1 VTDDEEKDENP
12 ETPSL
17 EERTTKSGRLP
28 GNRYVKLHRSA
39 GFRRRGDRYI
49 ADEELLEPESAAG
62 RAYEAVRR
70 FLFGKRLTMEAEETE
85 RLSVFTGLAIL
96 GSDNISS
103 SAYATEE
110 AMRVLALAG
119 IGAFVFLTPISIA
132 IIGVLAIVILSQS
145 QVIQAYPNGGGSYIV
160 TSDNLG
166 TLPGLVAASALLID
180 YVLTVA
186 TSTAAGVYAITSF
199 VPELQADAVAIGI
212 AFIAILMVGNLRG
225 VREAGLI
232 FAGPTYLYLLS
243 AGRGAAESVPSRRR
257 DVPRRSCGGSAHP
270 SRLRFGFR
278 RSHRQRSDR
287 ERCPEH
293 GEG

>member
-1 VTDDEEKDENP
+1 MAVLAGAQGTGETAFGWLGKTRPVTRWKSTRCSPRPRRVRPPTRCSRLRRVSCRSSEKRPRARAMWFSSMNPRPSGLAAPCHNRNPDVTEDDDKDENP

-28 GNRYVKLHRSA
+28 GNRYVKLHRSE

-49 ADEELLEPESAAG
+49 ADEDLLEPESAAG

-85 RLSVFTGLAIL
+85 RLSVLTGLAIL

-119 IGAFVFLTPISIA
+119 IGAFAFLTPISIA
-132 IIGVLAIVILSQS
+132 RICVLAIVSLSQS

-199 VPELQADAVAIGI
+199 VPDLQADAG
-212 AFIAILMVGNLRG
+212 
-225 VREAGLI
+225 
-232 FAGPTYLYLLS
+232 
-243 AGRGAAESVPSRRR
+243 
-257 DVPRRSCGGSAHP
+257 
-270 SRLRFGFR
+270 
-278 RSHRQRSDR
+278 
-287 ERCPEH
+287 
-293 GEG
+293 